1 MIKLIEKSL
10 IFGCLIS
17 LLSSQQMRLSNSQLN
32 MLKEQIQQNP
42 SIVDSVPDN
51 INSDPILEEVAVE
64 SFNSQNEESL
74 NFGYEYFNKD
84 MNFYDNIPIPSEFR
98 LGPGDEIILSMWGE
112 TNSRENFVINR
123 QGSIFYN
130 DIGFI
135 NLNDKTIE
143 QAELILKDR
152 LSSIFQQLIV
162 MKIQL
167 N

>member
-17 LLSSQQMRLSNSQLN
+17 LLSSQQMRLSNSQLD

-42 SIVDSVPDN
+42 SVVDSVPDN
-51 INSDPILEEVAVE
+51 INSGPILEEVAVE

-130 DIGFI
+130 NIGFI
-135 NLNDKTIE
+135 NLNDKTMS
-143 QAELILKDR
+143 K
-152 LSSIFQQLIV
+152 
-162 MKIQL
+162 L